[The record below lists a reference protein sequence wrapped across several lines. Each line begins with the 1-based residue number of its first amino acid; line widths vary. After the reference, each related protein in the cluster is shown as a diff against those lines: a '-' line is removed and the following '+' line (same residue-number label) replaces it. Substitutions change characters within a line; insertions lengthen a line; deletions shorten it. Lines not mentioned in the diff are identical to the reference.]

1 MKRRYLIF
9 ITFIAAACILCG
21 CARVEESRGYVK
33 TRPESSTVI
42 IQEDNDIDRSGPPE
56 EGSEYVFVVD
66 GYICISDLYQPEK
79 RGHEVQYYQH
89 GPDGLFS
96 GTTVTATMYQTGGP
110 YITVSSPSGFEYFM
124 TGNIMLRKTFDAIY

>member
-1 MKRRYLIF
+1 
-9 ITFIAAACILCG
+9 
-21 CARVEESRGYVK
+21 VEESRGYIK

-42 IQEDNDIDRSGPPE
+42 IQEENDMDQSEPPE

-79 RGHEVQYYQH
+79 RGHEVVYFQH

-96 GTTVTATMYQTGGP
+96 GTTVTATMCWTGGP
-110 YITVSSPSGFEYFM
+110 YITVSGPSRFEYFL